1 MIHFFCLLHAPD
13 DDIAPVDY
21 SYVRSVGEG
30 RRRAQLQNIH
40 PEQAPEAPILRSP
53 QKVDEYGIPENPF
66 APQLDQQPPVR
77 RSRAARNAAQVVSQP
92 TFAPQTQPAANQP
105 QFDPPVSPEIPDWL
119 RVAQQNNFPLRDRP
133 QGPRVQAAPRQPE
146 PVQTD
151 VMGRPMRRPVQPQA
165 PSPYEAA
172 GYPRHLLEEQRRL
185 EREQAAQPVRRR
197 HGAQYAQRP
206 QFQPEP
212 QPEPTGMS
220 YPPPRMQQPE
230 APAPMQRAYMHQP
243 RPQQPEE
250 SWQVET
256 DEEELPRELPAWVS
270 RVPWLGIAAFVAVL
284 AAVILWIMGMNY
296 DKQTQQV
303 LEERAAQEAQ
313 IVERHPLRYQDLIA
327 EKADKYNLSPAF
339 VAAIMLNESS
349 FRPEA
354 TAESTGA
361 RGLMQLMND
370 TAEWIHSKMDT
381 EEPFSFD
388 SMYDPVTN
396 AEFGCWYLG
405 YLSEMFRG
413 DPVLVAAA
421 FHAGQGEVRN
431 WLNTAEYSPDGR
443 TVVIDKI
450 PFSDTRRY
458 VTRVMNAYAAY
469 LRIYYGG

>member
-1 MIHFFCLLHAPD
+1 MIHFPCLLHAPD

-40 PEQAPEAPILRSP
+40 PEPASDAPILRAP
-53 QKVDEYGIPENPF
+53 QQVDEYGIPENPF
-66 APQLDQQPPVR
+66 APQKDQQPPVR
-77 RSRAARNAAQVVSQP
+77 RSRAARNAAQPS
-92 TFAPQTQPAANQP
+92 FAPQTQPAANQP
-105 QFDPPVSPEIPDWL
+105 QFDPPASPEIPEWL
-119 RVAQQNNFPLRDRP
+119 KVAQQNNFPLSDRP
-133 QGPRVQAAPRQPE
+133 QGPRVQAAPRRPE
-146 PVQTD
+146 
-151 VMGRPMRRPVQPQA
+151 PMRRPVQQQA
-165 PSPYEAA
+165 MSPYEAA
-172 GYPRHLLEEQRRL
+172 GYPQHLLEAQRQL

-206 QFQPEP
+206 QFQPEIPP
-212 QPEPTGMS
+212 QPTGMS
-220 YPPPRMQQPE
+220 YPPPRAH
-230 APAPMQRAYMHQP
+230 APKP
-243 RPQQPEE
+243 RPQQEE

-256 DEEELPRELPAWVS
+256 DEEELPRELPAWLGK
-270 RVPWLGIAAFVAVL
+270 VPWLGIAAFIAVM
-284 AAVILWIMGMNY
+284 AAVVLWIMGMNY
-296 DKQTQQV
+296 EKQTLEV
-303 LEERAAQEAQ
+303 LDERAAQEAQ
-313 IVERHPLRYQDLIA
+313 LVENHPLKYEELIA

-361 RGLMQLMND
+361 RGLMQLMSD
-370 TAEWIHSKMDT
+370 TAEWIHGKMDLET
-381 EEPFSFD
+381 PFRFD
-388 SMYDPVTN
+388 DMYDPAAN
-396 AEFGCWYLG
+396 AEFGCWYLN
-405 YLSEMFRG
+405 YLSGLFHG

-443 TVVIDKI
+443 TVAIDKI

-458 VTRVMNAYAAY
+458 VSRVMNAYAAY